1 MPELASHS
9 PASPRGHLRNPIP
22 NLTIVP
28 YRIEEAPMA
37 TQNRGTRIAKII
49 TQVKKAF
56 KPVAPPKNRTLIE
69 HLLFAC
75 LLENSPHEAA
85 EQAFE
90 TLQTEYFDWN
100 EVRVS
105 TKRELA
111 ETLKGLV
118 DPPQAAERLK
128 RTLHSVFE
136 SVYAFDL
143 EPLKK
148 QNLGQATKQIEKYT
162 GTTSFAVAYVT
173 QNALGGHAIPAN
185 SGLLISFI
193 AFDLLTPAEASKGII
208 PGLERAISKSKG
220 YEVGTILHQLGVEVG
235 RSPYGANARKLLVT
249 IDPASKDRLPKRPE
263 PPTPTPEPVKPNE
276 PAKQKP
282 KPATTPKEA
291 TVAKEAAPPK
301 SAPAKAAPKSAA
313 KTAPKVEAKPVTKKK
328 AAPPADVPA
337 KKTPAKPVKP
347 PADNKAPKKTSK
359 GSGTPAKKK
368 TTAKTAT
375 KKITKSK
382 PR

>member
-1 MPELASHS
+1 
-9 PASPRGHLRNPIP
+9 
-22 NLTIVP
+22 
-28 YRIEEAPMA
+28 MA

-56 KPVAPPKNRTLIE
+56 KPVAPPKNRSLIE

-75 LLENSPHEAA
+75 LLESSPHEAA

-90 TLQTEYFDWN
+90 SLQEEYFDWN

-111 ETLKGLV
+111 ETLKVLV
-118 DPPQAAERLK
+118 DPIQSAERLK

-148 QNLGQATKQIEKYT
+148 QNLGQATKQIEKYA

-185 SGLLISFI
+185 QGLLTSFI

-208 PGLERAISKSKG
+208 PGLERAIPKAKG
-220 YEVGTILHQLGVEVG
+220 YEIGTVLHQLGVEVG
-235 RSPYGANARKLLVT
+235 RNPYGPNARKLLVT
-249 IDPASKDRLPKRPE
+249 IDPSAKDRLPKRPGPAPQGTE
-263 PPTPTPEPVKPNE
+263 PAPE
-276 PAKQKP
+276 PAKGKEKAAP
-282 KPATTPKEA
+282 STTA
-291 TVAKEAAPPK
+291 ASSAKETPAATK
-301 SAPAKAAPKSAA
+301 SAPSKTQAKGATKAEPKVASKKKAPAASDETPVKKAAAKSSKPPA
-313 KTAPKVEAKPVTKKK
+313 KKVASKATKQSTTAPKKKS
-328 AAPPADVPA
+328 PA
-337 KKTPAKPVKP
+337 KTV
-347 PADNKAPKKTSK
+347 D
-359 GSGTPAKKK
+359 
-368 TTAKTAT
+368 
-375 KKITKSK
+375 KKITKQK